1 MDSTTLSRTARLA
14 PLPVIAVEPFAAI
27 AYHRT
32 ADGAEEQEATWVAT
46 WSEPLQEHLDGAFTW
61 ASADTVYLTY
71 GKVYVVALVGV
82 LCAVVAL
89 RRVDSSGSRLSRWA
103 PRVALGAF
111 GLMTVGVVGEYW
123 TPWTDE
129 VFMFISVPSL
139 LLVVLSS
146 PLLGAW
152 LLRRHLGSRLGGWMV
167 ALTLPG
173 IVGLSILGGHLGFAL
188 IWLSVSWALHGH
200 ALLTACTPPVP
211 EPRAVA
217 DVDGGTVPAARPIDD
232 AATAV
237 HRAPAVTID

>member
-1 MDSTTLSRTARLA
+1 MNTTTLSRIARLA
-14 PLPVIAVEPFAAI
+14 PLPVIAIEPLAAV

-32 ADGAEEQEATWVAT
+32 EDGAGEPQAPWVRA
-46 WSEPLQEHLDGAFTW
+46 WSEPLQNTFDGAFTW

-71 GKVYVVALVGV
+71 GKVYVIALVAI

-89 RRVDSSGSRLSRWA
+89 NRVDTSGSRLSRWA

-123 TPWTDE
+123 TPWTDK
-129 VFMFISVPSL
+129 VFMFVSVPSL

-167 ALTLPG
+167 TLTLPG
-173 IVGLSILGGHLGFAL
+173 IVGLTILGGHLGFAL
-188 IWLSVSWALHGH
+188 IWLSVSWAVHGH
-200 ALLTACTPPVP
+200 ALLSRYTGPI
-211 EPRAVA
+211 
-217 DVDGGTVPAARPIDD
+217 PALAFP
-232 AATAV
+232 
-237 HRAPAVTID
+237 APSPG

>member
-1 MDSTTLSRTARLA
+1 MDATTLSRTARLA
-14 PLPVIAVEPFAAI
+14 PLPVIALEPLVAT

-32 ADGAEEQEATWVAT
+32 EDGAGEPQAPWVRA
-46 WSEPLQEHLDGAFTW
+46 WSEPLLNTFDGAFTW
-61 ASADTVYLTY
+61 ASAETVYLTY
-71 GKVYVVALVGV
+71 GKVYVIALVGV

-89 RRVDSSGSRLSRWA
+89 RRVDTSESWLSRWA
-103 PRVALGAF
+103 PRVALLAF

-129 VFMFISVPSL
+129 VFLFVSVPSL

-173 IVGLSILGGHLGFAL
+173 IVGLTLLGGHLGFAL
-188 IWLSVSWALHGH
+188 LWLSVSWALHGH
-200 ALLTACTPPVP
+200 AL
-211 EPRAVA
+211 
-217 DVDGGTVPAARPIDD
+217 
-232 AATAV
+232 
-237 HRAPAVTID
+237 RAPAAALVPAPRADPGTGPDADPVDRDAASVRRAPAASVD